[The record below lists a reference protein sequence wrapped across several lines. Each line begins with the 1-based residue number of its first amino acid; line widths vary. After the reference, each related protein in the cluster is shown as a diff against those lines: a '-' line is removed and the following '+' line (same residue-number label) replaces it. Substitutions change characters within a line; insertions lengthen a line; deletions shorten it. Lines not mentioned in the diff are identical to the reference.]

1 MSTRSTIVIK
11 LRDEDLNRTLK
22 VDKEFAKSHGLSE
35 ETIAKIGEVA
45 TKNDKPYLE
54 IYCHH
59 DGYPEHNGEVL
70 ALHYGDYEKVKNL
83 VLCGN
88 TSWIDAGATGVYVEN
103 EDWED
108 NAPERMEQAYPVS
121 GDSEYIYVFEDGKWK
136 FSELHWSYNYPEVKL
151 AKALEWKDILKY
163 LDKEI

>member
-1 MSTRSTIVIK
+1 MSTRSTIIIK

-35 ETIAKIGEVA
+35 ETIAKIGEVTA
-45 TKNDKPYLE
+45 RVDKPYLG

-70 ALHYGDYEKVKNL
+70 ALHYGDYEKAKNL

-88 TSWIDAGATGVYVEN
+88 TSWIAAGATSAYVEY
-103 EDWED
+103 EDWKA
-108 NAPERMEQAYPVS
+108 NAPESMEQPHPVS
-121 GDSEYIYVFEDGKWK
+121 GDSEYIYVLEDGRWK
-136 FSELHWSYNYPEVKL
+136 FAIAAWKYYYLHAKL
-151 AKALEWKDILKY
+151 AKELEWKDVLKY